1 MDSKKIYVGLLIV
14 FAASASAAFF
24 FRSFPANT
32 VEMLAGVP
40 AIVALFGA
48 LFQLGRD
55 SMAHQRSVQLESHKA
70 LLQRDS
76 RIHERQIDALLPI
89 HSKLEEA
96 LFYLQ
101 RVAGAGRFRG
111 EASDEELLNRMA
123 RALSSASEQFSNNR
137 LLISE
142 TLAQKLDDF
151 FNKMFSGGMTITL
164 ALDPMVAEGNARAR
178 LVDEAREI
186 AFKQIPS
193 LLAAIRAEART
204 VIHGE

>member
-1 MDSKKIYVGLLIV
+1 MARIWRKSHGLKEDLCR
-14 FAASASAAFF
+14 FADCFRCVDLCRFF
-24 FRSFPANT
+24 FRSFPANS
-32 VEMLAGVP
+32 VETLAGVP

-89 HSKLEEA
+89 HSKFEEA

-101 RVAGAGRFRG
+101 RAAGAGRYRG
-111 EASDEELLNRMA
+111 EAPDEELLNRMA
-123 RALSSASEQFSNNR
+123 RALGTASEQFSNNR

-142 TLAQKLDDF
+142 TLGQKLDDF
-151 FNKMFSGGMTITL
+151 FNKMFSGGITITL
-164 ALDPMVAEGNARAR
+164 ALDPMVTDGNARAR

-186 AFKQIPS
+186 AFKGDTIATDS
-193 LLAAIRAEART
+193 DSC
-204 VIHGE
+204 